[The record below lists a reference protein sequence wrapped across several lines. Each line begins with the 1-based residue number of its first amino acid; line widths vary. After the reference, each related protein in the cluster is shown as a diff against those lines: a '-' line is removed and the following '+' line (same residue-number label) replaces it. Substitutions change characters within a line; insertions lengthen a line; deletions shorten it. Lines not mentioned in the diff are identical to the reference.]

1 MPSTKLIAVYSEQ
14 GVRAVFRYLQDKMHS
29 HHLDVRIDPLQY
41 SAVLSVDEFATG
53 TTDGL
58 RALNSRASAGRKT
71 TTYGTWKIL
80 TFPPGPWLTGKECEW
95 FDKRIIEELNR
106 GQPLAWCWHHNRL
119 TGSSDL
125 NIMEANFF
133 GKPSAARS
141 RRRRNRNE
149 WLELCRMSDDF
160 ADELNGRREASNE
173 TKITTMA
180 EVKSAK
186 GKRGNDLELA
196 TALASLPA
204 PVKLKDLG
212 KR

>member
-1 MPSTKLIAVYSEQ
+1 
-14 GVRAVFRYLQDKMHS
+14 
-29 HHLDVRIDPLQY
+29 
-41 SAVLSVDEFATG
+41 
-53 TTDGL
+53 
-58 RALNSRASAGRKT
+58 
-71 TTYGTWKIL
+71 
-80 TFPPGPWLTGKECEW
+80 
-95 FDKRIIEELNR
+95 
-106 GQPLAWCWHHNRL
+106 
-119 TGSSDL
+119 
-125 NIMEANFF
+125 
-133 GKPSAARS
+133 
-141 RRRRNRNE
+141 
-149 WLELCRMSDDF
+149 MSDDF